1 MFVHPLA
8 SKALS
13 NSKTFWIL
21 ESMSTAPHKIYS
33 VLCVMLGTKLRA
45 HKHLEVI
52 EQGYAFFLEDC

>member
-1 MFVHPLA
+1 
-8 SKALS
+8 
-13 NSKTFWIL
+13 
-21 ESMSTAPHKIYS
+21 MSTAPHKIYS